1 VPPEAPHSGSALA
14 TSDRL
19 TSNVR
24 IFFVGGYIA
33 YRALFGWMRP
43 SMYIP
48 TMLGTPLFQILFF
61 AYVGRTVGLEDDS
74 FFVVGNLVQVSAMAG
89 IFGMAMTI
97 GGERWTQT
105 LPALLATP
113 SSRIALFL
121 GRALPL
127 IVNGVITAA
136 FGFIVGRLLLD
147 FHPAP
152 STLPG
157 LAAVVLV
164 CAGACTAFGLVIGA
178 IGLRARDVF
187 FLANTVY
194 FLMLLF
200 CGVNVPLD
208 ALPGWMQQISQA
220 LPLTHGIQAAREV
233 ASGASLGDVGGL
245 VAKEAALGVIYAAV
259 AYGLF
264 RFFEADGRRRASL
277 ETM

>member
-1 VPPEAPHSGSALA
+1 MRNL
-14 TSDRL
+14 
-19 TSNVR
+19 R

-61 AYVGRTVGLEDDS
+61 AYIGRTINLRDDA
-74 FFVVGNLVQVSAMAG
+74 FFVVGNAVQVSAMAG

-97 GGERWTQT
+97 GERWTQT
-105 LPALLATP
+105 LSPLLATP
-113 SSRIALFL
+113 ANRLAVFL

-127 IVNGVITAA
+127 ILNGVIVSA
-136 FGFIVGRLLLD
+136 FAFLVGHLLLRFD
-147 FHPAP
+147 PPA
-152 STLPG
+152 SSLPL
-157 LAAVVLV
+157 LALVVLV
-164 CAGACTAFGLVIGA
+164 SASACTSLGLVVGA

-187 FLANTVY
+187 FLANLVY

-208 ALPGWMQQISQA
+208 ALPGWMHAVSDA
-220 LPLTHGIQAAREV
+220 LPLTHGIQAGREV
-233 ASGASLGDVGGL
+233 AAGASFATVRGKLATEL
-245 VAKEAALGVIYAAV
+245 ALGAAYAAV
-259 AYGLF
+259 AFGLF
-264 RFFEADGRRRASL
+264 RFFELEGRRHATL